1 MGETAALPSLRFP
14 VYPSFMRIQTLICAV
29 LLVAAFTRGARSA
42 LVPPQQL
49 PTGDSAGTVLE
60 KGIEFVRLT
69 EHVDGHFAM
78 GKALA
83 RASALWKT
91 DWQTPEGGGDRIRQD
106 GHWYVGTSR
115 GVLRSVDLWLAA
127 QGEHFDDRPFGSSAA
142 SSPSFQIPPANPS
155 LEASPFMSAQDV
167 SAVRILRG
175 GGGVSVNPWAPLRVD
190 AGVGSV
196 QDRRIGSVRS
206 GLGVWSHAVVDHW
219 NTGGY
224 DQTFALDFNRE
235 TPREHANEDLSGH
248 YGIFREFFPGNS
260 NRGEIT
266 AGTLSRDVY
275 LDPTH
280 VARRQERNLGVR
292 DVLHYVV
299 TRGLQVEMG
308 GDVSHQKTET
318 SQSSLYSTFLEEN
331 QAGFNASVGLQ
342 RESVDGTCEASLR
355 TVTQTIRG
363 DILQGKKADVGLR
376 GTARLPGRSR
386 LAVHLSVSK
395 YSLDTRST
403 TNYDDRDQLLYTVE
417 AAWSKTLFG
426 SALWQIQSVTQLD
439 HLVYL
444 FRQSS
449 ANNRWTRFF
458 LLGSSLRHQPTRRL
472 SQTFRGTVSAT
483 YQSYD
488 FETDPRTM
496 RSTVQRRLTMS
507 DSIALRT
514 NGPWT
519 FGVRF
524 SWQQDEF
531 GRLFWRAFEEER
543 SDEVSAVA
551 GALDVIRRVSADT
564 RAGVGFLWDVR
575 RGKRFADA
583 NQNGSRIFQDVRF
596 VGPTALLET
605 LPAQSFFLRMSARL
619 LRQRQLEKPSR
630 WIVMGDVS
638 GGWSW

>member
-280 VARRQERNLGVR
+280 
-292 DVLHYVV
+292 
-299 TRGLQVEMG
+299 G
-308 GDVSHQKTET
+308 GAIAKYTAKTP
-318 SQSSLYSTFLEEN
+318 
-331 QAGFNASVGLQ
+331 AGFPDASFPDVFVTPEVHGRQLGFSVESMYHFVECLRDGKPPLTSGEDGLLNT
-342 RESVDGTCEASLR
+342 RLILAAEESAQKGLPVD
-355 TVTQTIRG
+355 
-363 DILQGKKADVGLR
+363 
-376 GTARLPGRSR
+376 
-386 LAVHLSVSK
+386 
-395 YSLDTRST
+395 
-403 TNYDDRDQLLYTVE
+403 
-417 AAWSKTLFG
+417 
-426 SALWQIQSVTQLD
+426 
-439 HLVYL
+439 
-444 FRQSS
+444 
-449 ANNRWTRFF
+449 
-458 LLGSSLRHQPTRRL
+458 LLGAAS
-472 SQTFRGTVSAT
+472 
-483 YQSYD
+483 
-488 FETDPRTM
+488 
-496 RSTVQRRLTMS
+496 
-507 DSIALRT
+507 
-514 NGPWT
+514 
-519 FGVRF
+519 
-524 SWQQDEF
+524 
-531 GRLFWRAFEEER
+531 
-543 SDEVSAVA
+543 
-551 GALDVIRRVSADT
+551 
-564 RAGVGFLWDVR
+564 
-575 RGKRFADA
+575 
-583 NQNGSRIFQDVRF
+583 
-596 VGPTALLET
+596 
-605 LPAQSFFLRMSARL
+605 
-619 LRQRQLEKPSR
+619 
-630 WIVMGDVS
+630 
-638 GGWSW
+638 